1 LSISKHSIASLLLFF
16 LFIPLAAGVAQYHS
30 LDAKQQSGSSERP
43 RVKRPGRIELASLS
57 SEIPDSWLVDQ
68 DGKKVRFYSDLVKDK
83 VVVINFFFTSC
94 NYVCPMQAR
103 SFVRLK
109 ERLAGR
115 LGRDIFF
122 ISISKDPEN
131 DTPEKLSKW
140 AKAHDVSA
148 GWTLVTGEQPVIK
161 KLLRDIA
168 FEGVGQGMHE
178 SLILIGNDRT
188 AIWLSTDGLQLP
200 DELVKSID
208 KVSRSE

>member
-1 LSISKHSIASLLLFF
+1 MSFSINSIARLLLFF
-16 LFIPLAAGVAQYHS
+16 LLIPSAASVAQHHS
-30 LDAKQQSGSSERP
+30 LDAKQQSASSERP
-43 RVKRPGRIELASLS
+43 RVKGPGRIELASLS

-68 DGKKVRFYSDLVKDK
+68 NGKKVRFYSDLVKNK

-94 NYVCPMQAR
+94 DYVCPMQAR

-109 ERLAGR
+109 ERLGGR
-115 LGRDIFF
+115 LGKDVFF

-168 FEGVGQGMHE
+168 FEGVGQATHE

-188 AIWLSTDGLQLP
+188 GVWISTNGLLLP
-200 DELVKSID
+200 HELVKFID